1 MKKLVSLLLIG
12 LLLLTFVGC
21 GSETPKGDAKE
32 ETKEEVKEEPK
43 SSLAFEG
50 QEEVGEGKIYLINQ
64 SGTTEDGNVIW
75 IKKDDYQVLQIGVHS
90 EDMDGSKP
98 TVIYVDGKEVDS
110 QQLGDSQSVLELKK
124 EHLGEGEHTVE
135 AVQKDGDKIV
145 FYRLMKY
152 KVE

>member
-1 MKKLVSLLLIG
+1 MKKALILILVG
-12 LLLLTFVGC
+12 LLVFTAC
-21 GSETPKGDAKE
+21 GGKDEPKTETKE
-32 ETKEEVKEEPK
+32 ETKEEVKEAPK

-50 QEEVGEGKIYLINQ
+50 QEEIGEGKLYLINA
-64 SGTTEDGNVIW
+64 SGTTEDGNVLW
-75 IKKDDYQVLQIGVHS
+75 IKKDDYQILQIGIES

-98 TVIYVDGKEVDS
+98 TVIYVDGKEHSTEQFGTS
-110 QQLGDSQSVLELKK
+110 QNSLELKK